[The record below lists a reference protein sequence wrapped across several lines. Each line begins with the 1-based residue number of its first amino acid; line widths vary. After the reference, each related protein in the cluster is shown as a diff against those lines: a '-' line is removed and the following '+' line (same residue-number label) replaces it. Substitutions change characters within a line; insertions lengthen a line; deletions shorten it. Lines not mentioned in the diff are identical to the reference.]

1 MILPQGNMANNY
13 LNILQTPYLVCEKP
27 LSIKGWPSIGGS
39 EILEYILPS
48 FLEEDFDILLT
59 FMFTS
64 RGCLLRVDTL
74 RHQVRHWVILSKVSK
89 MWPLK
94 TMALLLIGNI

>member
-1 MILPQGNMANNY
+1 MANNY

-39 EILEYILPS
+39 EILEYTLLN

-59 FMFTS
+59 FLFTWQ
-64 RGCLLRVDTL
+64 GCLLRIDTL
-74 RHQVRHWVILSKVSK
+74 RH
-89 MWPLK
+89 
-94 TMALLLIGNI
+94 